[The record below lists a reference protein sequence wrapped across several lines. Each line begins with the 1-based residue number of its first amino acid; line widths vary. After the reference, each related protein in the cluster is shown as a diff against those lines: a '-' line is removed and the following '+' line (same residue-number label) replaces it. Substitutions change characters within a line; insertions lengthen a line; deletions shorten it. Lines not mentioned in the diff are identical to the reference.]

1 MSGSGVSEF
10 WSVVSDFKQL
20 QMNNGEWQNRRQSQS
35 LMWLQELIQT
45 GLKMAFIRNPKVAS
59 CLPSLEQ
66 DVLHGRIA
74 ASTAARQLLAL

>member
-1 MSGSGVSEF
+1 
-10 WSVVSDFKQL
+10 
-20 QMNNGEWQNRRQSQS
+20 
-35 LMWLQELIQT
+35 
-45 GLKMAFIRNPKVAS
+45 LKMAFIQNPKVAS